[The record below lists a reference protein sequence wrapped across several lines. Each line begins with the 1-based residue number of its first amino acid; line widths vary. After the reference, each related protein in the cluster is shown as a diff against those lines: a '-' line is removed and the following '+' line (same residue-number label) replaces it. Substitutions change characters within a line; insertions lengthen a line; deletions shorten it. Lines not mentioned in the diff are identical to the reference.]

1 MGDTF
6 WTLFFLV
13 DLGLV
18 LYFVFKD

>member
-1 MGDTF
+1 VGETF

-13 DLGLV
+13 EIDLV

>member
-1 MGDTF
+1 VGDVF

-13 DLGLV
+13 DIGLV

>member
-6 WTLFFLV
+6 WTLFFIV